1 MNLRSCLTSLVLVT
15 ALAACGPSKESAP
28 ESALTVRYSVIDL
41 KQMEHADSL
50 TELCESEAA
59 TLRAHLAELETSTA
73 PPTVGGFYES
83 YNSLVESLNNMA
95 STASSIS
102 KVHPDEAVRESAEL
116 CVQSLSSIDTEIS
129 LSQPLYEAISGID
142 QSDADEVTQFSI
154 RKSLLN
160 FKLSGVDKDA
170 ETRAR
175 IRELNDE
182 ITAIGQ
188 EFDRNIR
195 QDVRYLTLTSAEQLS
210 GLPQDYIDAHPAD
223 ENGDIRISTQYPD
236 FFPFLKYAENDSAR
250 EKLLTIYFNR
260 AYPDNKDV
268 LQSLLARRYELAQLI
283 GYNNYAELIT
293 ADKMVGS
300 PEKVERFL
308 TELTGYTEE
317 GQKREYA
324 VLLNRLQ
331 KEMPDA
337 TELKRWQISYISE
350 KVRQELYDVDSKVIR
365 EYFTY
370 NQTRDGILNLVQDL
384 FQVSIRPWETN
395 TWHEDVEAYE
405 LYDGDTLL
413 GRFYLDMHPREGK
426 YQHAAMFP
434 FVKGIE
440 GRQTPVAGLICNF
453 PPGDESMQHTQVIT
467 FLHEFGHLIHFMFAG
482 HQRWDN
488 VSGIS
493 TEWDFVEA
501 PSQMLQEWVWDYDTV
516 STFAKNKK
524 GEVIPHDLLDR
535 MTAARDFGLG
545 MNTRRQLSYAAL
557 SMGLYSQDPE
567 GLDIDA
573 FSSGISAEYT
583 GMESMPDTHS
593 YASFGHLNGYSAIYY
608 TYQWSLAIAT
618 DMFTRFEENGLRN
631 VEIAKAYRDDVLAA
645 GGTKPAARLVTDFL
659 GREISFKPYADRLT
673 GAGKDNPD

>member
-1 MNLRSCLTSLVLVT
+1 MNLRPYLTSL
-15 ALAACGPSKESAP
+15 ALATTIAACGPSKESTP
-28 ESALTVRYSVIDL
+28 EATLTVRYSVIDL
-41 KQMEHADSL
+41 QQMEDADSL
-50 TELCESEAA
+50 AALCQSEET
-59 TLRAHLAELETSTA
+59 TLRAQLAELEASTA
-73 PPTVGGFYES
+73 PPTIDGFYES

-95 STASSIS
+95 SIANVIS
-102 KVHPDEAVRESAEL
+102 NVHPDESVRKSAEA
-116 CVQSLSSIDTEIS
+116 CIQSLSSVDTDIG
-129 LSQPLYEAISGID
+129 LSRPLYDAIDDIE
-142 QSDADEVTQFSI
+142 QSDADQVARFSI
-154 RKSLLN
+154 HKSLLN
-160 FKLSGVDKDA
+160 FKLSGVDKDD

-195 QDVRYLTLTSAEQLS
+195 EDVRYLTLASADELS
-210 GLPQDYIDAHPAD
+210 GLPQDYIDAHAAD
-223 ENGDIRISTQYPD
+223 EDGDIRISTQYPD
-236 FFPFLKYAENDSAR
+236 FIPFLKYAENDSAR

-260 AYPDNKDV
+260 AYPDNKEI
-268 LQSLLARRYELAQLI
+268 LESLLAKRYELAQLI
-283 GYNNYAELIT
+283 GYKNYAELIT

-300 PEKVERFL
+300 PEKVETFL

-317 GQKREYA
+317 GQKRDNA
-324 VLLNRLQ
+324 VLLARLQ
-331 KEMPDA
+331 REVPDA

-453 PPGDESMQHTQVIT
+453 PPGDESMQHTQVVT

-524 GEVIPHDLLDR
+524 GEVIPRDLLDR

-557 SMGLYSQDPE
+557 SMGLYDQNPE

-573 FSSGISAEYT
+573 FSSGLSAEYT
-583 GMESMPDTHS
+583 GMESMPGTHF
-593 YASFGHLNGYSAIYY
+593 YTSFGHLNGYSAIYY

-618 DMFTRFEENGLRN
+618 DMFTQFEDNGLRN
-631 VEIAKAYRDDVLAA
+631 VEVAKAYRDNVLAA
-645 GGTKPAARLVTDFL
+645 GGTKPAAKLVTDFL

-673 GAGKDNPD
+673 GAGRDNPD

>member
-1 MNLRSCLTSLVLVT
+1 MNLRPYLTSLALVT
-15 ALAACGPSKESAP
+15 AVAACGPSKQSIP
-28 ESALTVRYSVIDL
+28 DSALTVRYSVIDL
-41 KQMEHADSL
+41 QQMQDADSL
-50 TELCESEAA
+50 AALCESEES
-59 TLRAHLAELETSTA
+59 TLRAHLAELEASTA
-73 PPTVGGFYES
+73 PPTIDGFYES

-95 STASSIS
+95 SAASSIS
-102 KVHPDEAVRESAEL
+102 NVHPDESVRKSAETCIQL
-116 CVQSLSSIDTEIS
+116 LSSVDTDIG
-129 LSQPLYEAISGID
+129 LSRPLYDAINGID
-142 QSDADEVTQFSI
+142 QSAADQVTRFSI
-154 RKSLLN
+154 HKSLLS
-160 FKLSGVDKDA
+160 FKLSGVDKDDK
-170 ETRAR
+170 TRAR

-195 QDVRYLTLTSAEQLS
+195 EDVRYLTLASADELA
-210 GLPQDYIDAHPAD
+210 GLPQDYIDAHAANED
-223 ENGDIRISTQYPD
+223 GDIRISTQYPD
-236 FFPFLKYAENDSAR
+236 FIPFMKYAENDSAR

-260 AYPDNKDV
+260 AYPDNREI
-268 LQSLLARRYELAQLI
+268 LESLLARRYELAQLI
-283 GYNNYAELIT
+283 GYKNYAELIT

-300 PEKVERFL
+300 PEKVETFL

-317 GQKREYA
+317 GQKRDNA
-324 VLLNRLQ
+324 VLLARLR

-350 KVRQELYDVDSKVIR
+350 KVRQERYDVDSKIIR

-453 PPGDESMQHTQVIT
+453 PPGDESMQHAQVVT

-516 STFAKNKK
+516 STFAKNKE
-524 GEVIPHDLLDR
+524 GDVIPRDLLDR

-557 SMGLYSQDPE
+557 SMGLYNQDPE

-618 DMFTRFEENGLRN
+618 DMFTQFEDNGLRN
-631 VEIAKAYRDDVLAA
+631 VEIAKSYRDNVLAA
-645 GGTKPAARLVTDFL
+645 GGTKPAAKLVTDFL